1 VSQYDDVVVIASQSV
16 ASLRDPNALRSTDRP
31 HLSLYAVA
39 QHSDAS
45 GQAMVGAMRPARG

>member
-1 VSQYDDVVVIASQSV
+1 MSQYDDVVVIASQSV